1 MNTVNVSQGSPS
13 WRGRKA
19 GLLGMPGGYSGYLVS
34 LRRVADYVAVARPSP
49 EQLQSWMRD
58 ALSITAGSAY
68 SRWRSLCRA
77 GLLTESHGV
86 SSISAACDTWRRT
99 KNPAPLIA
107 EIHRNIRFVGE
118 FLVLLD
124 APLSTGQLLH
134 RANEQYRMGWRSPA
148 QLSFRR
154 GWLQSAGLMTAESYS
169 DTLMRTEA
177 GSAIVEELAIEPPL
191 A

>member
-1 MNTVNVSQGSPS
+1 M
-13 WRGRKA
+13 
-19 GLLGMPGGYSGYLVS
+19 
-34 LRRVADYVAVARPSP
+34 
-49 EQLQSWMRD
+49 
-58 ALSITAGSAY
+58 
-68 SRWRSLCRA
+68 
-77 GLLTESHGV
+77 

-99 KNPAPLIA
+99 ENPAPLIA

-134 RANEQYRMGWRSPA
+134 MANERYRMGWQSQA
-148 QLSFRR
+148 QLSYRR

-169 DTLMRTEA
+169 DTLTRTEA